1 MTTIRIMKQTRIGQR
16 NVRTLMEPTRL
27 AQFEGEM
34 EKMQIAIAGISE
46 MRWRGNGTTTTST
59 GNLVMHSGSNDG
71 GRNGV
76 GIYMSKQF
84 KQTLISWSPISDRII
99 SARFRCN
106 ARHITIVQCYAPTED
121 ASDDIKDDFYN
132 ALTSSLTRIGRGDVK
147 ILMGDFNAKIGPNN
161 NGLET
166 IMGKHGVGSHSNN
179 GDRLIDLCQTFQLVI
194 GGTVFPHKEVHKY
207 TWTSPNG
214 HTRNQIDHI
223 CISKK
228 WRRSLM
234 DVRNRRGASI
244 DSDHELVVGELII
257 KLRRNHNTGT
267 RNTRR
272 PPPLNLHRLG
282 DSTLST
288 RMATT
293 LREQLG
299 PQQEEHSWELTCRIL
314 RSTAEEVLGTRQRRQ
329 VDWIS
334 THTWDLIN
342 RRNSLKSRADHDCR
356 VRGEYN
362 ELCNVIG
369 QLSGKCQRQTHPV
382 RDSTGKLLTEEEAQI
397 QRWRQHFMEI
407 SCTEQPS
414 SIQED
419 SLSGMSSNNIRISPT
434 APSVR
439 EIKEAIRKLKNN
451 EAAGDDGIP
460 AELLQIDSQLMA
472 ETLHPHFTNIWE
484 SERIP
489 ASWKKGIIVKLPKK
503 GDLSDCNNW

>member
-1 MTTIRIMKQTRIGQR
+1 MTTIRIMKRTRIGQW

-76 GIYMSKQF
+76 GIYVSKQF

-166 IMGKHGVGSHSNN
+166 IMGKHGVGSRSNI

-223 CISKK
+223 CISSGYYCK
-228 WRRSLM
+228 
-234 DVRNRRGASI
+234 
-244 DSDHELVVGELII
+244 II
-257 KLRRNHNTGT
+257 FL
-267 RNTRR
+267 
-272 PPPLNLHRLG
+272 
-282 DSTLST
+282 
-288 RMATT
+288 
-293 LREQLG
+293 
-299 PQQEEHSWELTCRIL
+299 
-314 RSTAEEVLGTRQRRQ
+314 
-329 VDWIS
+329 
-334 THTWDLIN
+334 
-342 RRNSLKSRADHDCR
+342 
-356 VRGEYN
+356 
-362 ELCNVIG
+362 
-369 QLSGKCQRQTHPV
+369 
-382 RDSTGKLLTEEEAQI
+382 
-397 QRWRQHFMEI
+397 
-407 SCTEQPS
+407 
-414 SIQED
+414 
-419 SLSGMSSNNIRISPT
+419 
-434 APSVR
+434 
-439 EIKEAIRKLKNN
+439 
-451 EAAGDDGIP
+451 
-460 AELLQIDSQLMA
+460 
-472 ETLHPHFTNIWE
+472 
-484 SERIP
+484 
-489 ASWKKGIIVKLPKK
+489 
-503 GDLSDCNNW
+503 

>member
-1 MTTIRIMKQTRIGQR
+1 MTTIRIMKRTRIGQW

-76 GIYMSKQF
+76 GIYVSKQF

-166 IMGKHGVGSHSNN
+166 IMGKHGVGSRSNN

-362 ELCNVIG
+362 ELCKLVKKSARND
-369 QLSGKCQRQTHPV
+369 KR
-382 RDSTGKLLTEEEAQI
+382 KLLDRLAENAESAANANNMRALYQIIILVHLYLIILNYNTVTNYPENVKGKPIQCEIQPENSLQKKRHKSKDGDNTSWRSAAQ
-397 QRWRQHFMEI
+397 
-407 SCTEQPS
+407 
-414 SIQED
+414 
-419 SLSGMSSNNIRISPT
+419 NNQ
-434 APSVR
+434 
-439 EIKEAIRKLKNN
+439 
-451 EAAGDDGIP
+451 AAY
-460 AELLQIDSQLMA
+460 
-472 ETLHPHFTNIWE
+472 
-484 SERIP
+484 
-489 ASWKKGIIVKLPKK
+489 KKTP
-503 GDLSDCNNW
+503 